1 MKNYRKIVKEDL
13 AKLRSSSHTMKD
25 IFDISFSHE
34 NMIAYERLNNFHIES
49 VTYKDL
55 KKQIVKFADSLMKNH
70 KPVKG
75 EFIAIDLENGPSF
88 LIAFWGSLMAG
99 YIPYLVNSY
108 YPLSLREALLNR
120 LKINKVITFSNA
132 YPDFEKIDI
141 NLTLKNINEEG
152 TFKEN
157 WANSFALSST
167 LTGLEAKIV
176 LYEGESIALEIENSD
191 DIISKNSWFMQDYKG
206 RIKIASIL
214 PLFHIFGIMVSYL
227 WFAFFGR
234 TIVFFNN
241 LSEETVRAT
250 IIRHGITHIFAPPLL
265 FNKLSD
271 GIEKGL
277 SLESKKKQK
286 AYSKAINLIAKIG
299 DIAPKLSLY
308 LSRKLMKEVR
318 TKAFG
323 ESPRFMISG
332 GAYISSTVLKNI
344 NGIGYPLFNGYG
356 TTETSIT
363 SLNLS
368 LKFSSRIDGSIG
380 KPFKSVTY
388 SLLDNNNLLVKGKSL
403 AKKIIYLNGKEEVI
417 NEVLTNDILIYQDD
431 TYFINGRTSDLYI
444 SDNGENISP
453 DLIEREINL
462 PLANSFSI
470 LELDGKL
477 TLIIQYDEHITPL
490 LIKRELEQLR
500 KELYQIS
507 YGKYI
512 SNILLTHDNLS
523 SLHAIKV
530 SRKLLK
536 KNIKENKIKF
546 FNIDKLDQK
555 VEDDKDKEDEYMI
568 LIKKN
573 FQDCLLKETIINQD
587 SDFFLDLGGDSLG
600 YITLLTTIEETFQVK
615 FDLEKDRNLRTPFDF
630 YSRIKKEAR

>member
-1 MKNYRKIVKEDL
+1 M
-13 AKLRSSSHTMKD
+13 
-25 IFDISFSHE
+25 
-34 NMIAYERLNNFHIES
+34 
-49 VTYKDL
+49 
-55 KKQIVKFADSLMKNH
+55 
-70 KPVKG
+70 
-75 EFIAIDLENGPSF
+75 
-88 LIAFWGSLMAG
+88 
-99 YIPYLVNSY
+99 
-108 YPLSLREALLNR
+108 
-120 LKINKVITFSNA
+120 
-132 YPDFEKIDI
+132 
-141 NLTLKNINEEG
+141 
-152 TFKEN
+152 
-157 WANSFALSST
+157 
-167 LTGLEAKIV
+167 
-176 LYEGESIALEIENSD
+176 
-191 DIISKNSWFMQDYKG
+191 
-206 RIKIASIL
+206 
-214 PLFHIFGIMVSYL
+214 
-227 WFAFFGR
+227 
-234 TIVFFNN
+234 
-241 LSEETVRAT
+241 
-250 IIRHGITHIFAPPLL
+250 L

-299 DIAPKLSLY
+299 DIAPRLSLY

-477 TLIIQYDEHITPL
+477 TLIIQYAEHIAPL

-507 YGKYI
+507 YGKYV

-546 FNIDKLDQK
+546 FNIAKLDQK
-555 VEDDKDKEDEYMI
+555 VKDDKDKEDEYMI
-568 LIKKN
+568 LIKKI

-600 YITLLTTIEETFQVK
+600 YITLLTTFEETFQVK